1 MSALHRRK
9 LAADLEVSALGLGC
23 MGMSEFY
30 GPYDDS
36 ESLRVLHRAA
46 ELGVTFLDTAET
58 YGSYHNEELVGRF
71 LKQTDYPVEIATK
84 FGIVRKPGEYKRVID
99 NSEKYTKSACEGS
112 LKRLGVDCIDLYY
125 VHRIDRSQPI
135 EEVMSTLST
144 LVKEGKIRHIGLCEV
159 SADTLR
165 RAHAVHPVS
174 AVQTEYS
181 LWTRDVEADVLPVCK
196 ELGVGFVPYS
206 PLGRGFLTGS
216 YDQSTQIP
224 DDDFRANLP
233 RFSSDS
239 IAKNL
244 AIVECIDVLAKRLQ
258 CTKAQ
263 IALAW
268 LLSRGESIVP
278 IPGTRRIQYLEE
290 NVASESVTLS
300 KTDLNELESALD
312 KITIVGERYTEEGM
326 KGLNA

>member
-1 MSALHRRK
+1 
-9 LAADLEVSALGLGC
+9 

-30 GPYDDS
+30 GPSDDTV
-36 ESLRVLHRAA
+36 SLQVLHHAVDM
-46 ELGVTFLDTAET
+46 GVSFLDTAET
-58 YGSYHNEELVGRF
+58 YGSYHNEELIGKF
-71 LKQTDYPVEIATK
+71 LKQNSQPVEIATK

-99 NSEKYTKSACEGS
+99 NSANYTRSACEGS

-135 EEVMSTLST
+135 EEVMTTLSQ
-144 LVKEGKIRHIGLCEV
+144 LVDEGKIKQVGLCEV
-159 SADTLR
+159 SVDTLR
-165 RAHAVHPVS
+165 RAHAVHPVT

-181 LWTRDVEADVLPVCK
+181 LWTRDVENDMLPLCE

-206 PLGRGFLTGS
+206 PLGRGFLTGT
-216 YDQSTQIP
+216 YNQSTQFS

-233 RFSSDS
+233 RFSNEN

-244 AIVECIDVLAKRLQ
+244 AIVDCIHRFAETKQ
-258 CTKAQ
+258 CSAAQ

-268 LLSRGESIVP
+268 LLSRGDYIVP
-278 IPGTRRIQYLEE
+278 IPGTRRINYLDE
-290 NVASESVTLS
+290 NIASDSLAFTS
-300 KTDLNELESALD
+300 AELKKFEAAID
-312 KITIVGERYTEEGM
+312 KLTVSGDRYTAEGM